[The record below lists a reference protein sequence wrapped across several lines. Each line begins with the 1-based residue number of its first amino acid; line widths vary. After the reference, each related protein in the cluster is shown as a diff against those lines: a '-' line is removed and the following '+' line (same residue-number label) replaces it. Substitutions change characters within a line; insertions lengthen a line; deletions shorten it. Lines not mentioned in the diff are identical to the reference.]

1 MQKTKRVRSLLL
13 AFVASCAFIMTGC
26 DKGSSDNPPIPEVVT
41 QHTITYAGVEG
52 AINPNTVTS
61 YNKNDAEIELLAP
74 TKDNY
79 TFVNWTFNGT
89 PVTKINPLWDQS
101 ITLVANWTQNNCYL
115 KLDYDLKADY
125 RFYFLNEPFSTNFYY
140 IGKYLRVAPEVH
152 LIMLDLDK
160 DLEIPYS
167 SGYITMTG
175 FDTKTAGTK
184 HVTLTVDFPFN
195 GQHYIAR
202 ASYDV
207 EVKDYDHNKYG
218 YDVVPEDKVLTWPE
232 GYTLEAK
239 AKNESSVAAYNWFG
253 SIETPTHADDCS
265 KPSYNPYLK
274 YTGTTAFESTYVA
287 PTGLYNVNGDTM
299 KLCTIYQDLT
309 RVYTKEIK
317 ITYSNLP
324 ETQDD
329 YAMIDEYRF
338 GKGETLDLAEKGIG
352 SGTVSYIY
360 NTDGSREFVFTNVN
374 YISQS
379 FQSELSRAGYGLQYY
394 FNEDAYGVEIANKSV
409 TLTFIGDNY
418 ISQPMY
424 RDNGYPMAM
433 NVQHLGGGIDGDGHW
448 TVTLTGGGTLNINGG
463 GTAFYTDCK
472 LEIDDITLNVTS
484 HLNFRTNAINAHTI
498 TVTDNAKVHLYNNGT
513 AMLAMSGKL
522 TVESGAIVDCKITMP
537 HRDLS
542 LEAEGVIQAKGPIE
556 IKSKKFDIAVYLS
569 DSIYGD
575 SEGVK
580 SCVMLQSLYSNV
592 TFNGAIC
599 SFKSSASNY
608 RGSEPGFGTTVAI
621 ATPDSRDRDP
631 TTGSIIIKNSSINI
645 DMQNNVFND
654 AYGIMAL
661 TKLQVENS
669 TINMNLKSVSGI
681 IGMQCTKGGVSITSN
696 SNVDIKATRAN
707 KVANAYGIQ
716 TNDVTVS
723 ESRLSVD
730 LNSGVGI
737 FAYLDVENQP
747 AKYEEDYT
755 ATKLTGFETLD
766 AATRDIAKASVMNGS
781 EPGTYLVYETI
792 YDISGTSPLIAT
804 KFVVDNRAS
813 QN

>member
-1 MQKTKRVRSLLL
+1 MQITKRVLALLL
-13 AFVASCAFIMTGC
+13 AVIAPCAFIFTGC
-26 DKGSSDNPPIPEVVT
+26 DKQPIMPEVVT
-41 QHTITYAGVEG
+41 EHTITYAGVEG
-52 AINPNTVTS
+52 ATNPNTVTS

-115 KLDYDLKADY
+115 KLDYDLSADY

-140 IGKYLRVAPEVH
+140 VGKYLRVAPEVH

-160 DLEIPYS
+160 DLEIPYA
-167 SGYITMTG
+167 SGYVTMTG
-175 FDTKTAGTK
+175 FDTKTVGTK
-184 HVTLTVDFPFN
+184 HVTLTVDFPWN
-195 GQHYIAR
+195 SQHYIAT

-207 EVKDYDHNKYG
+207 EVKDYDHSKYG
-218 YDVVPEDKVLTWPE
+218 YDEVPKDKVLEWPN

-239 AKNESSVAAYNWFG
+239 AKNESSVAAYNWF
-253 SIETPTHADDCS
+253 SSKEAPNHADKCS
-265 KPSYNPYLK
+265 IPNYNPYIK
-274 YTGTTAFESTYVA
+274 FTGTTAFESTYVA
-287 PTGLYNVNGDTM
+287 PTGHYNPNGDSM

-309 RVYTKEIK
+309 RVYTDEIK

-324 ETQDD
+324 EIQDD

-338 GKGETLDLAEKGIG
+338 GKGETFDLAAQGIG
-352 SGTVSYIY
+352 SGTVSYTY
-360 NTDGSREFVFTNVN
+360 NADGSREFVFTNVN
-374 YISQS
+374 YIAQN
-379 FQSELSRAGYGLQYY
+379 FQSDLTRAGYGFQYY
-394 FNEDAYGVEIANKSV
+394 FNEDAHGVEVENKSV

-424 RDNGYPMAM
+424 RDNGYPVAM
-433 NVQHLGGGIDGDGHW
+433 TAQHLGGEIADDAKW

-472 LEIDDITLNVTS
+472 LVIDDITLNVTS
-484 HLNFRTNAINAHTI
+484 HLEFRTNAINAHTI
-498 TVTDNAKVHLYNNGT
+498 DVTDNAKVHLYNNGT

-522 TVESGAIVDCKITMP
+522 TVESGAVVDCKITMP

-542 LEAEGVIQAKGPIE
+542 LDTEGVIQAAGPIE
-556 IKSKKFDIAVYLS
+556 IKSQKFDIAVFLS

-580 SCVMLQSLYSNV
+580 SCVMVQSLYSNV

-621 ATPDSRDRDP
+621 ATPDSQDRDP
-631 TTGSIIIKNSSINI
+631 TTGAIIIKNSSINI

-661 TKLQVENS
+661 TKLEVENS
-669 TINMNLKSVSGI
+669 VVNMNLKSVSGI

-707 KVANAYGIQ
+707 NVANAYGVQ
-716 TNDVTVS
+716 TNDVTVT

-737 FAYLDVENQP
+737 FAALAIERQP

-755 ATKLTGFETLD
+755 PTKLTGFETLD
-766 AATRDIAKASVMNGS
+766 ATTRDISKASVMNGA
-781 EPGTYLVYETI
+781 EPGTYIVYETI
-792 YDISGTSPLIAT
+792 YDISGTNPVIAT
-804 KFVVDNRAS
+804 KFVVDNRAA
-813 QN
+813 